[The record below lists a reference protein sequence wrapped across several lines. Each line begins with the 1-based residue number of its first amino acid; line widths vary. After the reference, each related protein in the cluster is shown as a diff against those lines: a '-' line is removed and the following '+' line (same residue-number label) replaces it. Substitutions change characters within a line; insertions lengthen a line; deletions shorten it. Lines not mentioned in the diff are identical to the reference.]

1 MKKLISLILASAL
14 LLPLISNA
22 EILALLNY
30 ESKPNESLKEL
41 KMPFGS
47 KGRKEGIAIIDVDP
61 ESANYGNILMDIPL
75 PSDLVG
81 HHVFYNKDMTKLYLT
96 ALGKPELRVIDM
108 TANPYRIK
116 VIDVPDCQVGED
128 VVGDQLI
135 RVSHGYGP
143 AFPRPS
149 SRSSQRFVPG

>member
-81 HHVFYNKDMTKLYLT
+81 HHVFYNKDMTK
-96 ALGKPELRVIDM
+96 I
-108 TANPYRIK
+108 
-116 VIDVPDCQVGED
+116 
-128 VVGDQLI
+128 
-135 RVSHGYGP
+135 
-143 AFPRPS
+143 
-149 SRSSQRFVPG
+149 